1 MPIIPKR
8 RTNSG
13 WFEISCGR
21 KTNLSLYAS
30 RLLNTFSPYFAER
43 VIDEPE
49 ANFILPASINSKV
62 QSCNTSEYMTRSSKF
77 ESLRPVSTALAIEP
91 IPACNG
97 PKFFGRRSSATS
109 FSKNAIKWSAMP

>member
-21 KTNLSLYAS
+21 STNLSLYAS
-30 RLLNTFSPYFAER
+30 RLLNTFSPYLAES
-43 VIDEPE
+43 VIELPE

-62 QSCNTSEYMTRSSKF
+62 QSWSTSEYMTKSSKF
-77 ESLRPVSTALAIEP
+77 ESLRPVNTALAIEP

-97 PKFFGRRSSATS
+97 PKSFGKRPAATS
-109 FSKNAIKWSAMP
+109 CSKKLIKWLAIP